1 MDINIILGYIGAL
14 FVGITLGLIGSG
26 GSILSL
32 PIFVYLFGLNPI
44 IASAY
49 SLFTVGIT
57 SLIGSI
63 KNIKYKLIDINT
75 VLYFSLSAALSV
87 YITRKYLI
95 ELIPD
100 EIISIGNLIIT
111 KEKFLMLFFSLLIYF
126 AGIAMIKKRIDKR
139 QNLRRKSKY
148 DKVLILVEGAVVGV
162 VTGLVGAGGGFIII
176 PVLVL
181 FSKLNMKNAI
191 ATSLVII
198 SIKSLIGFIG
208 DIENHNIDY
217 EFLITFSLISIL
229 GIYIGQALGLKIDG
243 RKLKKGFGYFIL
255 IIGICIVIKE
265 AFWKFKVSI
274 NIQRLN
280 YIERKKNFDLQYRIY
295 YQ

>member
-1 MDINIILGYIGAL
+1 MEINIILGFVGAL
-14 FVGITLGLIGSG
+14 LVGITLGLIGSG

-63 KNIKYKLIDINT
+63 KNIKFKLIDFNT
-75 VLYFSLSAALSV
+75 SLYFSLSAAISV

-95 ELIPD
+95 NLIPE
-100 EIISIGNLIIT
+100 EIITIGNLLIT
-111 KEKFLMLFFSLLIYF
+111 KEKFLMLFFALLIYF
-126 AGIAMIKKRIDKR
+126 AGIAMIKKRVDKS
-139 QNLRRKSKY
+139 QNQRRKSKY
-148 DKVLILVEGAVVGV
+148 DKVLILIEGAVVGV

-208 DIENHNIDY
+208 DIENNIIDW
-217 EFLITFSLISIL
+217 EFLIMFSLISIL
-229 GIYIGQALGLKIDG
+229 GIYIGQAIGLKIDG
-243 RKLKKGFGYFIL
+243 SKLKKGFGYFV
-255 IIGICIVIKE
+255 IVVASCVVLKE
-265 AFWKFKVSI
+265 
-274 NIQRLN
+274 
-280 YIERKKNFDLQYRIY
+280 IY
-295 YQ
+295 

>member
-1 MDINIILGYIGAL
+1 MVVTAGSMGMETIIVSSDERA
-14 FVGITLGLIGSG
+14 
-26 GSILSL
+26 ILQATGV
-32 PIFVYLFGLNPI
+32 PIL
-44 IASAY
+44 
-49 SLFTVGIT
+49 
-57 SLIGSI
+57 I
-63 KNIKYKLIDINT
+63 KNIKLKLIDTYT
-75 VLYFSLSAALSV
+75 VLYFSFSAAISV

-208 DIENHNIDY
+208 DIENNTIDW

-229 GIYIGQALGLKIDG
+229 GIYIGQAIGLKIDG
-243 RKLKKGFGYFIL
+243 SKLKKGFGYFI
-255 IIGICIVIKE
+255 IVVASCVILKE
-265 AFWKFKVSI
+265 
-274 NIQRLN
+274 
-280 YIERKKNFDLQYRIY
+280 IY
-295 YQ
+295 

>member
-63 KNIKYKLIDINT
+63 KNIKYKLVDIST
-75 VLYFSLSAALSV
+75 VLYFSFSASISV

-139 QNLRRKSKY
+139 QSLRRKSKY

-243 RKLKKGFGYFIL
+243 KKLKKGFGYFIL

>member
-1 MDINIILGYIGAL
+1 MEINIILGFVGAL
-14 FVGITLGLIGSG
+14 LVGITLGLIGSG

-63 KNIKYKLIDINT
+63 KNIKFKLIDFNT
-75 VLYFSLSAALSV
+75 SLYFSLSAAISV

-95 ELIPD
+95 NLIPE
-100 EIISIGNLIIT
+100 EIITIGNLLIT
-111 KEKFLMLFFSLLIYF
+111 KEKFLMLFFALLIYF
-126 AGIAMIKKRIDKR
+126 AGIAMIKKRVDKS
-139 QNLRRKSKY
+139 QNQRRKSKY
-148 DKVLILVEGAVVGV
+148 DKVLILIEGAVVGV

-208 DIENHNIDY
+208 DIENHIIDW
-217 EFLITFSLISIL
+217 EFLIMFSLISIL
-229 GIYIGQALGLKIDG
+229 GIYIGQAIGLKIDG
-243 RKLKKGFGYFIL
+243 GKLKKGFGYFV
-255 IIGICIVIKE
+255 IVVASCVVLKE
-265 AFWKFKVSI
+265 
-274 NIQRLN
+274 
-280 YIERKKNFDLQYRIY
+280 IY
-295 YQ
+295 

>member
-1 MDINIILGYIGAL
+1 MDINIILGYSGAL
-14 FVGITLGLIGSG
+14 LVGITLGLIGSG

-126 AGIAMIKKRIDKR
+126 AGIAMFKKRIDKR

-208 DIENHNIDY
+208 DIENHTIDW

-229 GIYIGQALGLKIDG
+229 GIYIGQAIGLKIDG
-243 RKLKKGFGYFIL
+243 SKLKKGFGYFI
-255 IIGICIVIKE
+255 IIVASCVILKE
-265 AFWKFKVSI
+265 I
-274 NIQRLN
+274 
-280 YIERKKNFDLQYRIY
+280 
-295 YQ
+295 

>member
-1 MDINIILGYIGAL
+1 MNIILGYVGAL
-14 FVGITLGLIGSG
+14 FVGVTLGLIGSG

-49 SLFTVGIT
+49 SLFTVGLT
-57 SLIGSI
+57 SLVGSI
-63 KNIKYKLIDINT
+63 KNIKLKLIDTYT
-75 VLYFSLSAALSV
+75 VLYFSFSAAISV

-95 ELIPD
+95 DLIPD
-100 EIISIGNLIIT
+100 EIASFGNLI
-111 KEKFLMLFFSLLIYF
+111 MLFFALLIYF
-126 AGIAMIKKRIDKR
+126 AGIAMIKKRIDKS
-139 QNLRRKSKY
+139 QNQRRKSKY
-148 DKVLILVEGAVVGV
+148 DKTLILIEGAVVGV

-208 DIENHNIDY
+208 DIENHIIDW
-217 EFLITFSLISIL
+217 EFLIKFSLISVV
-229 GIYIGQALGLKIDG
+229 GIYIGQGIGLKIDG
-243 RKLKKGFGYFIL
+243 SKLKKGFGYFI
-255 IIGICIVIKE
+255 IIIASCVIIKE
-265 AFWKFKVSI
+265 
-274 NIQRLN
+274 
-280 YIERKKNFDLQYRIY
+280 IY
-295 YQ
+295 

>member
-1 MDINIILGYIGAL
+1 MDINIILGYSGAL
-14 FVGITLGLIGSG
+14 LVGITLGLIGSG

-126 AGIAMIKKRIDKR
+126 AGIAMIKKRIDK
-139 QNLRRKSKY
+139 S
-148 DKVLILVEGAVVGV
+148 
-162 VTGLVGAGGGFIII
+162 
-176 PVLVL
+176 
-181 FSKLNMKNAI
+181 S
-191 ATSLVII
+191 
-198 SIKSLIGFIG
+198 
-208 DIENHNIDY
+208 
-217 EFLITFSLISIL
+217 
-229 GIYIGQALGLKIDG
+229 
-243 RKLKKGFGYFIL
+243 FG
-255 IIGICIVIKE
+255 
-265 AFWKFKVSI
+265 
-274 NIQRLN
+274 
-280 YIERKKNFDLQYRIY
+280 
-295 YQ
+295 

>member
-1 MDINIILGYIGAL
+1 MDINIILGYSGAL
-14 FVGITLGLIGSG
+14 LVGITLGLIGSG

-139 QNLRRKSKY
+139 QNPRRKSKY

-208 DIENHNIDY
+208 DIENHTIDW

-229 GIYIGQALGLKIDG
+229 GIYIGQAIGLKIDG
-243 RKLKKGFGYFIL
+243 SKLKKGFGYFI
-255 IIGICIVIKE
+255 IVVASCVILKE
-265 AFWKFKVSI
+265 
-274 NIQRLN
+274 
-280 YIERKKNFDLQYRIY
+280 IY
-295 YQ
+295 

>member
-1 MDINIILGYIGAL
+1 MDINIILGFVGAL
-14 FVGITLGLIGSG
+14 LVGITLGLIGSG

-57 SLIGSI
+57 SLIGSL
-63 KNIKYKLIDINT
+63 KNIKLKLIDINT
-75 VLYFSLSAALSV
+75 VLYFSLSAAISV

-95 ELIPD
+95 NLIPE
-100 EIISIGNLIIT
+100 EIITVGNLLIT
-111 KEKFLMLFFSLLIYF
+111 KEKFLMLFFALLIYF
-126 AGIAMIKKRIDKR
+126 AGIAMIKKRVDKS
-139 QNLRRKSKY
+139 QNQRRKSKY
-148 DKVLILVEGAVVGV
+148 DKVLILIEGAVVGV

-208 DIENHNIDY
+208 DIENHIIDW
-217 EFLITFSLISIL
+217 EFLIMFSLISIL
-229 GIYIGQALGLKIDG
+229 GIYIGQAIGLKIDG
-243 RKLKKGFGYFIL
+243 NKLKKGFGYFV
-255 IIGICIVIKE
+255 IVVASCVAVKE
-265 AFWKFKVSI
+265 
-274 NIQRLN
+274 
-280 YIERKKNFDLQYRIY
+280 IY
-295 YQ
+295 